1 MPKQKKGNE
10 VSIIVNTRKK
20 KWNDAEKLS
29 YEQIAEMAFG
39 SCSDDENTVY
49 TVTYLNGHKKGSLV
63 KGKSIKVN
71 DGMIFNVTQT
81 NRS

>member
-10 VSIIVNTRKK
+10 VTIIVNTRKK
-20 KWNDAEKLS
+20 KWDDAEKLS
-29 YEQIAEMAFG
+29 YEKIAEMAFG

-49 TVTYLNGHKKGSLV
+49 TATYLNGRKKGSLV
-63 KGKSIKVN
+63 KGKTVKVS